1 MQERKTI
8 LKELDLIAQQLR
20 ELEIQYEKYFAGE
33 EKRAPLKGRD
43 NLYRRLR
50 RIANRRII
58 QTDLRF
64 RYESLSARFFSYATH
79 WDRIMRLMD
88 EGRYSRHL
96 AKAGPARVASDQ
108 QKPQDEVETV
118 YQQLLQAHAECALAE
133 PLPDRQKFSAFLDRQ
148 REALKDKYGGK
159 EIEFRVVSEN
169 GKPKIK
175 VKAKSGSNG

>member
-8 LKELDLIAQQLR
+8 LNELDLIAQQLR
-20 ELEIQYEKYFAGE
+20 ELEIQYEKYFSGE
-33 EKRAPLKGRD
+33 ERRAPLKKREA
-43 NLYRRLR
+43 LYRKLR
-50 RIANRRII
+50 HIANRRII

-88 EGRYSRHL
+88 EGRYVRHL
-96 AKAGPARVASDQ
+96 ARAGQTQAPAEQ
-108 QKPQDEVETV
+108 QKPLDESERV
-118 YQQLLQAHAECALAE
+118 YQQLLQAHAECSLAD
-133 PLPDRQKFSAFLDRQ
+133 PLPDRQKFSAFLAKQ
-148 REALKDKYGGK
+148 RDALRDKYGNK

-175 VKAKSGSNG
+175 VKAKGSAG